1 MIDKIDLNQVNNF
14 PEKPAQTSP
23 NTQQNT
29 KEEKIDASLQ
39 VSYADLINKAKQ
51 PESDASLVQKAR
63 KLIET
68 GQLETSQNIKEAA
81 ENIIKLGI

>member
-14 PEKPAQTSP
+14 PEKPAQTSL
-23 NTQQNT
+23 NTQKNT

-39 VSYADLINKAKQ
+39 VSYADLINKAEQ

-68 GQLETSQNIKEAA
+68 GQLETSQNI
-81 ENIIKLGI
+81 